1 MTFMSSFVLRRV
13 YKAARVTQVG
23 ELPYLRAKVTL
34 ARVNF
39 FPLLTGPQVGLARL
53 TGLTF

>member
-1 MTFMSSFVLRRV
+1 MSFMSSFVLRRV